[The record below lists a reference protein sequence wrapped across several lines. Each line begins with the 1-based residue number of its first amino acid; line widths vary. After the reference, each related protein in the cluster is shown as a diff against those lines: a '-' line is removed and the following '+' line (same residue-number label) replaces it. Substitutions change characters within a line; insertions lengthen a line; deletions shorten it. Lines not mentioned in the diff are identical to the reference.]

1 MIALPKELQQT
12 VRASRG
18 QPVRLTDPKTN
29 IEYVVL
35 PAEIFDQM
43 QIFFCDVAPL
53 TDAEKQNLLVSAGL
67 RAGWDD
73 AEMAIYDELDPRRD
87 HENPTR

>member
-43 QIFFCDVAPL
+43 QNFFPM
-53 TDAEKQNLLVSAGL
+53 S
-67 RAGWDD
+67 
-73 AEMAIYDELDPRRD
+73 RR
-87 HENPTR
+87 